1 MNKAVLLLGSNLGD
15 GQLLFQHVISMIDER
30 LGKLEMQSALYQSPP
45 WGFEHE
51 NNFINQ
57 VLIMNTEKD
66 SEQVLQSCLQIEV
79 DLGRKKRK
87 TQGYVA
93 RIRDIDVLFLNDEV
107 IETETLVLPHPRLHL
122 RKFTLLPLAEL
133 IPDFVHPTLNKTI
146 QELLVACEDNSEV
159 RKI

>member
-1 MNKAVLLLGSNLGD
+1 MNKVVLLLGSNLGD
-15 GQLLFQHVISMIDER
+15 GQLLFQQVISLIDDR

-51 NNFINQ
+51 NDFINQ

-66 SEQVLQSCLQIEV
+66 AEQVLQSCLQIEV
-79 DLGRKKRK
+79 DLGRKRIA
-87 TQGYVA
+87 QGYGA
-93 RIRDIDVLFLNDEV
+93 RTIDIDVLFVNDEV

-122 RKFTLLPLAEL
+122 RKFTLLPLVDL
-133 IPDFVHPTLNKTI
+133 IPDFVHPTLQKSI
-146 QELLVACEDNSEV
+146 QELLVTCEDNSEV

>member
-15 GQLLFQHVISMIDER
+15 GQLLFQQVISLIDER
-30 LGKLEMQSALYQSPP
+30 LGKLEIQSALYQSPP

-51 NNFINQ
+51 NDFINQ

-66 SEQVLQSCLQIEV
+66 AEEVLQSCLQIEV
-79 DLGRKKRK
+79 DLGRKR
-87 TQGYVA
+87 TAQGCGA
-93 RIRDIDVLFLNDEV
+93 RTIDIDVLFVNDEV
-107 IETETLVLPHPRLHL
+107 METGSLVLPHPRLHL
-122 RKFTLLPLAEL
+122 RKFTLLPLVEL
-133 IPDFVHPTLNKTI
+133 IPDFVHPTLQKSI

>member
-93 RIRDIDVLFLNDEV
+93 RIIDIDVLFLNDEV

>member
-1 MNKAVLLLGSNLGD
+1 
-15 GQLLFQHVISMIDER
+15 
-30 LGKLEMQSALYQSPP
+30 
-45 WGFEHE
+45 
-51 NNFINQ
+51 
-57 VLIMNTEKD
+57 MNTEKD

-93 RIRDIDVLFLNDEV
+93 RIIDIDVLFVNDEV

>member
-66 SEQVLQSCLQIEV
+66 TEQVLQSCLQIEV
-79 DLGRKKRK
+79 DLGRKRK
-87 TQGYVA
+87 TQGYGA
-93 RIRDIDVLFLNDEV
+93 RIIDIDVLFVNDEV
-107 IETETLVLPHPRLHL
+107 IETETLVIPHPRLHL

-146 QELLVACEDNSEV
+146 QELLAACEDNSEV